1 MSNNTNTTSN
11 DTNTNTTLEY
21 YSGHVSLD
29 CPPSPAGV
37 WDGQVFIAADGSAWV
52 RDSDDDTDP
61 RVDGSG
67 VHFLLPAPPAIDHY
81 KEGNS
86 PLLIITAHLV
96 TVQGCPAP
104 TAQQSAI
111 IRTLAAGWV
120 KKTHIHASHSGRGV
134 SGITEGNA
142 DAANAI
148 WFLLFGKSL
157 LYPETAEKAK
167 VTLAPFFEA

>member
-1 MSNNTNTTSN
+1 MNTQI
-11 DTNTNTTLEY
+11 DIVY
-21 YSGHVSLD
+21 YE
-29 CPPSPAGV
+29 
-37 WDGQVFIAADGSAWV
+37 
-52 RDSDDDTDP
+52 
-61 RVDGSG
+61 
-67 VHFLLPAPPAIDHY
+67 
-81 KEGNS
+81 EGNS
-86 PLLIITAHLV
+86 PLLVITANRV

-142 DAANAI
+142 DNANAI
-148 WFLLFGKSL
+148 WFLLFGKRH

-167 VTLAPFFEA
+167 ATLAPFLGALQ

>member
-1 MSNNTNTTSN
+1 MNTT
-11 DTNTNTTLEY
+11 TTAITFGTPALKY
-21 YSGHVSLD
+21 YSGYAALD
-29 CPPSPAGV
+29 CPPSPAGT
-37 WDGQVFIAADGSAWV
+37 WNGTTFTAADGSAWV

-67 VHFLLPAPPAIDHY
+67 VHFLLPAPPAIVHY
-81 KEGNS
+81 EEGNS
-86 PLLIITAHLV
+86 PLLIITAHRV

-111 IRTLAAGWV
+111 IRALVAGKWV

-148 WFLLFGKSL
+148 WFLLFGSSR
-157 LYPETAEKAK
+157 LYPETAQKAK
-167 VTLAPFFEA
+167 ATLAPFFEA